1 MKVIKTIII
10 LFLLWTCCSDLS
22 HRTPFD
28 FTTELHK
35 KMMPITYNQ

>member
-10 LFLLWTCCSDLS
+10 LFLLWTSCSDLS
-22 HRTPFD
+22 HCAPFD

-35 KMMPITYNQ
+35 KLMPITYNQ

>member
-22 HRTPFD
+22 HRTLFD